1 MRFLLLLLT
10 SFSIVQATSDTP
22 LHLEST
28 ILLPGV
34 QGRIDHMSF
43 DPASGRLFV
52 AALGN
57 NTVEVIDTKGAKRI
71 HTISGLH
78 EPQGVLYLADVD
90 RLYVAN
96 GDDGTLKMFD
106 GTSYQLLKSVSL
118 GSDADNVR
126 FDPEQKQIYVG
137 YGEGALAILHE
148 DGTEIGDIKLD
159 AHPESF
165 QLEKN
170 GSRIFV
176 NLPDSRKIAV
186 VDRKNKAVIST
197 WKTGQALA
205 NFPMSLDEQDHRLFI
220 VCRKPAQ
227 LLVLNTDTGAVVTTI
242 PTVGHC
248 DDVFYDRTAK
258 RLYASGGAGYV
269 AVVEQQSPDRY
280 RAAMTVTT
288 RKGART
294 SFLSPESQ
302 MLFVAARQ
310 QDSGPAAIYV
320 YGVRR

>member
-1 MRFLLLLLT
+1 MRLLLLLLT
-10 SFSIVQATSDTP
+10 SFSIVHAASDAP
-22 LHLEST
+22 LQLEST
-28 ILLPGV
+28 IPLPGV

-43 DPASGRLFV
+43 DAGSSRLFV

-57 NTVEVIDTKGAKRI
+57 NTVEVIDTKQAKRI
-71 HTISGLH
+71 RTISGLH
-78 EPQGVLYLADVD
+78 EPQGVLYLADVN

-106 GTSYQLLKSVSL
+106 GSSYRLLRSVSL
-118 GSDADNVR
+118 GADADNVR
-126 FDPEQKQIYVG
+126 FDPEKKEIYVG
-137 YGEGALAILHE
+137 YGAGALAIFSE
-148 DGTEIGDIKLD
+148 DGAKIGEIKLD

-186 VDRKNKAVIST
+186 LDRKSKTVIST

-205 NFPMSLDEQDHRLFI
+205 NFPMALDEQDHRLFI

-227 LLVLNTDTGAVVTTI
+227 LLVLNTDNGEVVATI
-242 PTVGHC
+242 STVGDC

-258 RLYASGGAGYV
+258 RLYASGGAGNV
-269 AVVEQQSPDRY
+269 SVVEQQSPDRY
-280 RAAMTVTT
+280 SEVTTVAT

-294 SFLSPESQ
+294 SSLSPESHT
-302 MLFVAARQ
+302 LYVAARQ
-310 QDSGPAAIYV
+310 QDSEPAAIYV
-320 YGVRR
+320 YGVRQ

>member
-1 MRFLLLLLT
+1 M
-10 SFSIVQATSDTP
+10 
-22 LHLEST
+22 
-28 ILLPGV
+28 PGV

-43 DPASGRLFV
+43 DPGSGRLFV

-57 NTVEVIDTKGAKRI
+57 NTVEVIDAKGAKRI

-78 EPQGVLYLADVD
+78 EPQGILYLAKVD

-96 GDDGTLKMFD
+96 GDDGTLKIFD

-126 FDPEQKQIYVG
+126 FDPEQKEIYVG
-137 YGEGALAILHE
+137 YGDGALAIVHE
-148 DGTEIGDIKLD
+148 DGTKIGDIKLD

-165 QLEKN
+165 QLEKT

-186 VDRKNKAVIST
+186 VDRKSKAVIST

-242 PTVGHC
+242 PTVGDC
-248 DDVFYDRTAK
+248 DDIFYDRTAK

-280 RAAMTVTT
+280 SAAMTVTI

-294 SFLSPESQ
+294 SFLSPESHT
-302 MLFVAARQ
+302 LFVAARQ
-310 QDSGPAAIYV
+310 QDSESAAIYV
-320 YGVRR
+320 YGVRK

>member
-1 MRFLLLLLT
+1 MRLLHLLLT
-10 SFSIVQATSDTP
+10 SFSILQAASDSP

-28 ILLPGV
+28 IPLSGV

-57 NTVEVIDTKGAKRI
+57 NTIEVIDTKRAKRI
-71 HTISGLH
+71 HTISGLQ
-78 EPQGVLYLADVD
+78 EPQGVLYLADAN

-96 GDDGTLKMFD
+96 GEDGTLKMFD

-126 FDPEQKQIYVG
+126 FDSEQKEIYVG
-137 YGEGALAILHE
+137 YGDGSLAILHE
-148 DGTEIGDIKLD
+148 DGTKIGDIKLD

-165 QLEKN
+165 QLEKH
-170 GSRIFV
+170 GPRIFV

-186 VDRKNKAVIST
+186 VDRTSKAVIST

-227 LLVLNTDTGAVVTTI
+227 LLILNTDSGTVVTTI
-242 PTVGHC
+242 PTVGDC
-248 DDVFYDRTAK
+248 DDVFYDRLAK

-269 AVVEQQSPDRY
+269 AVVAQQSPDRY
-280 RAAMTVTT
+280 SAAMTVTT

-302 MLFVAARQ
+302 TLFVAARQ
-310 QDSGPAAIYV
+310 QDSESAAIYV
-320 YGVRR
+320 YGVRQ